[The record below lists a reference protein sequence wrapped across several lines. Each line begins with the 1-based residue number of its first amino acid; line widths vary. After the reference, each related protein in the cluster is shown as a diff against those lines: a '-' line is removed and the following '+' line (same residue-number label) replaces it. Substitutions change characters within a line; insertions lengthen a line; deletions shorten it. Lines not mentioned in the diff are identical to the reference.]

1 MTLLSLRDY
10 RIIDSFYFK
19 NSTFSFKDNNLE
31 LAKAYAWKFN
41 ILSGIYESFI
51 SISSKSLAI

>member
-31 LAKAYAWKFN
+31 LAKAYA
-41 ILSGIYESFI
+41 
-51 SISSKSLAI
+51 